1 MTTVRLKPGPL
12 STHAFN
18 IGSLAAALLACAVFG
33 ICLWTGVVTVVEL
46 ALLSVVLLPP
56 YLLLVACGLGV
67 WLGFSSEA
75 RASGRAN

>member
-1 MTTVRLKPGPL
+1 
-12 STHAFN
+12 
-18 IGSLAAALLACAVFG
+18 VFG